1 MIYIYEA
8 SDQYGKIVQGE
19 YDAHDRDGVV
29 EYLTR
34 KELIPISIEEKGL
47 VKGKKRGGVVLFE
60 TITAVDRIL
69 LVRNLSA
76 AIRSGLNIIEGLNIL
91 IGDTTKELMRSIL
104 NDAKNNLKI
113 GQPLSTTFDTYK
125 KYFPTIFIGMI
136 RAGEASGRLAETLDE
151 LGKHLSRDYNLMR
164 KVRSALAYP
173 VILLVASIGVIILM
187 LTFVLPR
194 LVKVFKQSN
203 AELPLPTQILM
214 AVSNAVTYSITLDVI
229 ILGMLIWF
237 FTAFRR
243 TSSGQR
249 FFTWS
254 FMRIPFVK
262 ELVHKVALVRLT
274 RTLGS
279 LIGSGTHIIE
289 ALELAADSV
298 GNIYYRN
305 AISASIEQIKNGVPL
320 SKAFESYPDLF
331 PHFLIGLVSVG
342 ERTGTLQQVMETF
355 ADFYDE
361 EVDHTLKD
369 LTTFLEPMLLLMMG
383 LVIGTIALAVLLPIY
398 RLVGKIV

>member
-1 MIYIYEA
+1 MIYTYEA
-8 SDQYGKIVQGE
+8 SDQYGKIVEGE
-19 YDAHDRDGVV
+19 YDAHDRDGVI

-34 KELIPISIEEKGL
+34 KELIPISIQEKGL
-47 VKGKKRGGVVLFE
+47 SKDGKRGGVVLFE

-69 LVRNLSA
+69 LIRNLA
-76 AIRSGLNIIEGLNIL
+76 ATIRSGLNIIEALNIL
-91 IGDTTKELMRSIL
+91 LGDTTKQLMRTIL
-104 NDAKNNLKI
+104 NDAKNNLKS
-113 GQPLSTTFDTYK
+113 GQPLSATFTTYK
-125 KYFPTIFIGMI
+125 KYFPTIFVGMI
-136 RAGEASGRLAETLDE
+136 KAGEASGRLEETLNE
-151 LGKHLSRDYNLMR
+151 LGRHLSREYNLLR

-173 VILLVASIGVIILM
+173 VILLVASVGVIVLM
-187 LTFVLPR
+187 LIFVLPR

-214 AVSNAVTYSITLDVI
+214 QLSNAFTYSITLDLV
-229 ILGMLIWF
+229 ILGLLVWF
-237 FTAFRR
+237 FMFFRK
-243 TSSGQR
+243 TVSGQR
-249 FFTWS
+249 FFMWL
-254 FMRIPFVK
+254 FMRIPFVR
-262 ELVHKVALVRLT
+262 ELIHKVALVRFT

-289 ALELAADSV
+289 ALDLAADSV

-305 AISASIEQIKNGVPL
+305 AIVASIDQIKNGVPL
-320 SKAFESYPDLF
+320 SKALESYPDLF

-342 ERTGTLQQVMETF
+342 ERTGTLQHVMETF

-383 LVIGTIALAVLLPIY
+383 LVIGTIALSILLPIY
-398 RLVGKIV
+398 RLVGKFV

>member
-1 MIYIYEA
+1 MIYTYEA
-8 SDQYGKIVQGE
+8 SDQYGKIVEGE

-34 KELIPISIEEKGL
+34 KELIPISIREKGL
-47 VKGKKRGGVVLFE
+47 ATGEQKKNIVLFE

-69 LVRNLSA
+69 LVRNLA
-76 AIRSGLNIIEGLNIL
+76 ATIRSGLNIIEALNIL
-91 IGDTTKELMRSIL
+91 IGDTTKELMRAIL
-104 NDAKNNLKI
+104 NDAKNNLKS
-113 GQPLSTTFDTYK
+113 GQPLSATFMTYH
-125 KYFPTIFIGMI
+125 KYFPTIFVGMI
-136 RAGEASGRLAETLDE
+136 KAGEASGRLEETLNE
-151 LGKHLSRDYNLMR
+151 LGKHLSREYNLLR

-173 VILLVASIGVIILM
+173 IILLVASIGVIALM
-187 LTFVLPR
+187 LIFVLPR

-203 AELPLPTQILM
+203 APLPLPTQILM
-214 AVSNAVTYSITLDVI
+214 TVSNAVTYSITLDIVVI
-229 ILGMLIWF
+229 GALVWF
-237 FTAFRR
+237 FVAFRKTPR
-243 TSSGQR
+243 GQR
-249 FFTWS
+249 LFMWA
-254 FMRIPFVK
+254 FMRTPFVR

-298 GNIYYRN
+298 GNIYYKN
-305 AISASIEQIKNGVPL
+305 AIVASVEQIKNGVPL
-320 SKAFESYPDLF
+320 SKALEHYPDLF
-331 PHFLIGLVSVG
+331 PHFLIGLVAVG
-342 ERTGTLQQVMETF
+342 ERTGTLQHVMETF

-383 LVIGTIALAVLLPIY
+383 LVIGTIALSILLPIY
-398 RLVGKIV
+398 RLVGKFV